1 MTDLE
6 QLQKFIQE
14 LTDAGGVGTRV
25 YKGKSLDLAALVRAY
40 NALAPEED
48 APWYSRALSA
58 VSEAVSGA
66 IAPIIKT
73 GKIQDAEGLYKLRRD
88 QLLAL
93 SQDTVPGR
101 SSAWVRQ
108 QRKTWR
114 DDSARLL
121 ELHGAAQG
129 KLLRLDPNNELLAQE
144 ARGQYAE
151 RTTTAT
157 GEQAVAQLAA
167 EAQKARIGALRGQVA
182 AAERGQAMAEAAG
195 GAAQVVP
202 GGTATRATGKAAAG
216 KPAVAAPS
224 EWVETQLELR
234 GLADTPENRKTLQGE
249 YKSQK
254 PTAWNDQVQEEFL
267 TRFPQFRYLFD
278 PDVWGDSAEQV
289 KNIMVRAVTEQWFRY
304 PTTAQAILKRLVA
317 STPYGV
323 RSTDAQESFDASE
336 LAEQNAKIDSEVTK
350 LKGLYGNLGLSDDVW
365 RVLGRTAARN
375 KLDEA
380 QTRANLF
387 KTLYEQTPE
396 GTMRYDNA
404 VKVLEQGKLGQ
415 DVRKVYRNYLFNP
428 DGANVSDDIEAYTT
442 GVKTIAD
449 IERQL
454 QTLAKQAMPA
464 LASSIDQGLTAKQ
477 VADTYAAYAA
487 DILEVPVQSI
497 DMSVGKFRK
506 ALDGDK
512 LMSIS
517 EWQRTLKSDPNYGW
531 QYTSTANK
539 QAMDVATAIAR
550 AFGAIK

>member
-1 MTDLE
+1 
-6 QLQKFIQE
+6 
-14 LTDAGGVGTRV
+14 
-25 YKGKSLDLAALVRAY
+25 
-40 NALAPEED
+40 
-48 APWYSRALSA
+48 
-58 VSEAVSGA
+58 
-66 IAPIIKT
+66 
-73 GKIQDAEGLYKLRRD
+73 
-88 QLLAL
+88 
-93 SQDTVPGR
+93 
-101 SSAWVRQ
+101 
-108 QRKTWR
+108 
-114 DDSARLL
+114 
-121 ELHGAAQG
+121 
-129 KLLRLDPNNELLAQE
+129 
-144 ARGQYAE
+144 
-151 RTTTAT
+151 
-157 GEQAVAQLAA
+157 
-167 EAQKARIGALRGQVA
+167 
-182 AAERGQAMAEAAG
+182 
-195 GAAQVVP
+195 
-202 GGTATRATGKAAAG
+202 
-216 KPAVAAPS
+216 
-224 EWVETQLELR
+224 
-234 GLADTPENRKTLQGE
+234 
-249 YKSQK
+249 
-254 PTAWNDQVQEEFL
+254 
-267 TRFPQFRYLFD
+267 
-278 PDVWGDSAEQV
+278 
-289 KNIMVRAVTEQWFRY
+289 
-304 PTTAQAILKRLVA
+304 
-317 STPYGV
+317 
-323 RSTDAQESFDASE
+323 
-336 LAEQNAKIDSEVTK
+336 
-350 LKGLYGNLGLSDDVW
+350 VW

-454 QTLAKQAMPA
+454 QTLAKQARPA

-517 EWQRTLKSDPNYGW
+517 EWQRPLKSDPNYGW